1 MKTGWSERVREIA
14 DRDFVQPS
22 RPGRSRVRIRFGD
35 LRSRMV
41 KLGFPPGHFNQIATP
56 LESPKFWR
64 PRGLEMCTPKGQSR
78 NDDTIFEF
86 RFIDELQKTQDGPA
100 ETPKERALRA
110 ADELWGLFK
119 DEIAAHGGTEGFI
132 RWVRSDED
140 ENAA

>member
-1 MKTGWSERVREIA
+1 MKTGWSEKVREVA
-14 DRDFVQPS
+14 DRDFVQPA
-22 RPGRSRVRIRFGD
+22 RPAGNAVRIRFGD
-35 LRSRMV
+35 LRARMV
-41 KLGFPPGHFNQIATP
+41 KLGFPAGHFNQIATP
-56 LESPKFWR
+56 LESSKFWQ

-86 RFIDELQKTQDGPA
+86 RFVGEAVNSQEEPT

-119 DEIAAHGGTEGFI
+119 KEIDAHGGPEGFI

-140 ENAA
+140 EDVA